1 MCQCSC
7 VMSDVQFKRVNDSER
22 EDFHHILHC
31 FSSDKGRP
39 LQFCLFELA
48 DRQTDRHTHTHVIV
62 FGLWDRSWF
71 IRPEAKVDLSELE
84 SRLGPILSHQGNPPP
99 WGNHRDIYPQHH
111 YNLSWTYVKHRHL
124 SYQWN
129 FDHSSCFFVFFPK
142 TGLVKTHLLF
152 WLLFPP
158 RLGVFG
164 FCPASYTPLSPE
176 VENKLIACRA
186 ETWLV
191 GGVLVEPN

>member
-111 YNLSWTYVKHRHL
+111 YNLSWTLCKAPSSFIAMKFWPFIMFLSFSQRLDWLKHI
-124 SYQWN
+124 
-129 FDHSSCFFVFFPK
+129 FFF
-142 TGLVKTHLLF
+142 GCY
-152 WLLFPP
+152 FPP
-158 RLGVFG
+158 DLVFSD
-164 FCPASYTPLSPE
+164 FVLQVTPLSVP
-176 VENKLIACRA
+176 KLR
-186 ETWLV
+186 T
-191 GGVLVEPN
+191 N